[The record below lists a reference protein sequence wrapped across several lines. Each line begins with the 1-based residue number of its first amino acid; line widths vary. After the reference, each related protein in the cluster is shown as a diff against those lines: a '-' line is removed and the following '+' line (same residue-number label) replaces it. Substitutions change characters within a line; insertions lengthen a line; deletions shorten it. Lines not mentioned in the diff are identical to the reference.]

1 MERMAGVFQNVEPNI
16 HGNPQLRIPQ
26 KEAYG
31 KIFEHYTSRP
41 EIRETS
47 IILPVGCGKSGLITL
62 TPFAV
67 NSRRTLVIAPG
78 VNIASQLYKDFDPT
92 KEDMFYIKCRV
103 LEGQV
108 YPEPAEIRGIT
119 TNISDL
125 EEADV
130 VITNIQQLQGNN
142 NRWLRSLGSD
152 FFDLILFDEAHHNVA
167 ESWNILREA
176 FPEAKIVNYSATPR
190 RSDGQLMSGEIIYSF
205 PIVRAIE
212 EGYVKK
218 LKAVVLNPQTLKYV
232 RREDNREVEVDLEEV
247 RRLGE
252 EDADFRRS
260 IVTSEETLFTIVD
273 ASIRALNKIRRD
285 SQNPRHKII
294 ASALNY
300 QHCIQVVEAYR
311 ARGLRADYVHSL
323 QDGRENAR
331 VLDQLKNHQLDAI
344 VQVRKLGEGFDH
356 PHLSVAAVFSVF
368 RELSPFVQFVGR
380 IMRAIDQNAPE
391 SSNNQGTVVFH
402 AGSNIARLWSDFQEY
417 SQADREFFDQ
427 LLPMESL
434 DFGDATEIEIIPK
447 SRERKANQVEIKGQ
461 GGLLVEEIP
470 LILEDTEVQKAIQL
484 LQEKGVTLDDLRT
497 AYEHKPVPTTKQ
509 KQRQASRQ
517 ALDELVRNETGFI
530 LRQQGINPQ
539 GRELDKRHL
548 GKTNFVILKSAIDR
562 KISEFIGKKPGSRN
576 ELSLQELQM
585 IRQNLK
591 QIIEDASSE
600 VL

>member
-1 MERMAGVFQNVEPNI
+1 MANAFQTIEPNI
-16 HGNPQLRIPQ
+16 IDNPQLRIPQ
-26 KEAYG
+26 KEAYT
-31 KIFEHYTSRP
+31 KIFEHYEGQP
-41 EIRETS
+41 DVRETS

-67 NSRRTLVIAPG
+67 KSRRALVIAPG
-78 VNIASQLYKDFDPT
+78 INIAGQLYKDFDPT

-103 LEGQV
+103 LNGQE
-108 YPEPAEIRGIT
+108 YPEPAEIRGT
-119 TNISDL
+119 ATNVSDL

-142 NRWLRSLGSD
+142 NRWLRALPSD

-176 FPEAKIVNYSATPR
+176 FPEARIVNYSATPR

-232 RREDNREVEVDLEEV
+232 RREDNREVEVSLDEV

-273 ASIRALNKIRRD
+273 ASIRALNKIRSE

-311 ARGLRADYVHSL
+311 ARGLQADYVHSL
-323 QDGRENAR
+323 QDGAENER
-331 VLDQLKNHQLDAI
+331 VLDRLKNHQLDAI

-380 IMRAIDQNAPE
+380 IMRAIDQNDSE
-391 SSNNQGTVVFH
+391 SINNQGTVVFH

-434 DFGDATEIEIIPK
+434 DFGDATEIEIEP
-447 SRERKANQVEIKGQ
+447 RTRGRKPNRVEIKGQ
-461 GGLLVEEIP
+461 AGLIIEEIP
-470 LILEDTEVQKAIQL
+470 LILEDAEVQRAIQL
-484 LQEKGVTLDDLRT
+484 LQDKGVTLEDLRT

-509 KQRQASRQ
+509 RQRQASRQ

-530 LRQQGINPQ
+530 LKQRGINPH
-539 GRELDKRHL
+539 GRELDKKHL
-548 GKTNFVILKSAIDR
+548 GKTNFVLLKSAIDR
-562 KISEFIGKKPGSRN
+562 KINQFVGKEPGSRS
-576 ELSLQELQM
+576 EYSLSELQA
-585 IRQNLK
+585 IKANLQ
-591 QIIEDASSE
+591 QIVNEATAE

>member
-1 MERMAGVFQNVEPNI
+1 MAGVFQNVEPNI

-427 LLPMESL
+427 LLPMKSL

>member
-1 MERMAGVFQNVEPNI
+1 MAGVFQNVEPNI

>member
-1 MERMAGVFQNVEPNI
+1 MANAFQTIEPNI
-16 HGNPQLRIPQ
+16 IDNPQLRIPQ
-26 KEAYG
+26 KEAYT
-31 KIFEHYTSRP
+31 KIFEHYEGQP
-41 EIRETS
+41 DVRETS

-67 NSRRTLVIAPG
+67 KSRRALVIAPG
-78 VNIASQLYKDFDPT
+78 INIAGQLYKDFDPT

-103 LEGQV
+103 LNGQE
-108 YPEPAEIRGIT
+108 YPEPAEIRGT
-119 TNISDL
+119 ATNVSDL

-142 NRWLRSLGSD
+142 NRWLRALPSD

-176 FPEAKIVNYSATPR
+176 FPEARIVNYSATPR

-232 RREDNREVEVDLEEV
+232 RREDNREVEVSLDEV

-273 ASIRALNKIRRD
+273 ASIRALNKIRSE

-311 ARGLRADYVHSL
+311 ARGLQADYVHSL
-323 QDGRENAR
+323 QDGAENER
-331 VLDQLKNHQLDAI
+331 VLDRLKNHQLDAI

-380 IMRAIDQNAPE
+380 IMRAIDQNDSE
-391 SSNNQGTVVFH
+391 SINNQGTVVFH

-434 DFGDATEIEIIPK
+434 DFGDATEIEIEPRT
-447 SRERKANQVEIKGQ
+447 RERKPNQVEIKGQ
-461 GGLLVEEIP
+461 AGLIIEEIP
-470 LILEDTEVQKAIQL
+470 LILEDAEVQRAIQL
-484 LQEKGVTLDDLRT
+484 LQDKGVTLEDLRT

-509 KQRQASRQ
+509 RQRQASRQ

-530 LRQQGINPQ
+530 LKQRGINPH
-539 GRELDKRHL
+539 GRELDKKHL
-548 GKTNFVILKSAIDR
+548 GKTNFVLLKSAIDR
-562 KISEFIGKKPGSRN
+562 KINQFVGKEPGSRS
-576 ELSLQELQM
+576 EYSLSELQA
-585 IRQNLK
+585 IKANLQ
-591 QIIEDASSE
+591 QIVNEATAE

>member
-1 MERMAGVFQNVEPNI
+1 MAGVFQNVEPNI

-108 YPEPAEIRGIT
+108 YPEPAEIRGTT

>member
-1 MERMAGVFQNVEPNI
+1 MANAFQTIEPNI
-16 HGNPQLRIPQ
+16 IDNPQLRIPQ
-26 KEAYG
+26 KEAYT
-31 KIFEHYTSRP
+31 KIFEHYEGQP
-41 EIRETS
+41 DVRETS

-67 NSRRTLVIAPG
+67 KSRRALVIAPG
-78 VNIASQLYKDFDPT
+78 INIAGQLYKDFDPT

-103 LEGQV
+103 LNGQE
-108 YPEPAEIRGIT
+108 YPEPAEIRGT
-119 TNISDL
+119 ATNVSDL

-142 NRWLRSLGSD
+142 NRWLRALPSD

-176 FPEAKIVNYSATPR
+176 FPEARIVNYSATPR

-232 RREDNREVEVDLEEV
+232 RREDNREVEVSLDEV

-273 ASIRALNKIRRD
+273 ASIRALNKIRSE

-311 ARGLRADYVHSL
+311 ARGLQADYVHSL
-323 QDGRENAR
+323 QDGAENER
-331 VLDQLKNHQLDAI
+331 VLDRLKNHQLDAI

-380 IMRAIDQNAPE
+380 IMRAIDQNDSE
-391 SSNNQGTVVFH
+391 SINNQGTVVFH

-434 DFGDATEIEIIPK
+434 DFGDATEIEIEP
-447 SRERKANQVEIKGQ
+447 RTRGRKPNQVEIKGQ
-461 GGLLVEEIP
+461 AGLIIEEIP
-470 LILEDTEVQKAIQL
+470 LILEDAEVQRAIQL
-484 LQEKGVTLDDLRT
+484 LQDKGVTLEDLRT

-509 KQRQASRQ
+509 RQRQASRQ

-530 LRQQGINPQ
+530 LKQRGINPH
-539 GRELDKRHL
+539 GRELDKKHL
-548 GKTNFVILKSAIDR
+548 GKTNFVLLKSAIDR
-562 KISEFIGKKPGSRN
+562 KINQFVGKEPGSRS
-576 ELSLQELQM
+576 EYSLSELQA
-585 IRQNLK
+585 IKANLQ
-591 QIIEDASSE
+591 QIVNEATAE

>member
-1 MERMAGVFQNVEPNI
+1 MAGVFQNVEPNI

-67 NSRRTLVIAPG
+67 NSRRALVIAPG

-108 YPEPAEIRGIT
+108 YPEPAEIRGTT